1 MNPIVSTVIAKYF
14 YSFLPIYSVKK
25 RYRTSI
31 IEPNVIFKGD
41 LNNLHLGKNVIFQ
54 SGTVLHLGGMNW
66 CKDDGKIEIGDNS
79 VISPNCIIYGCG
91 PGGVRIGK
99 NFDCGP
105 TVGIFSSR
113 TDYYLGANN
122 HIFAPVFI
130 GDNVIIYAN
139 SVISPGVTIE
149 DGAVI
154 AAGSVVTKDVPA
166 NSLVGGSPAKIIKSQ
181 IR

>member
-1 MNPIVSTVIAKYF
+1 MNHLVNTLIPKYF
-14 YSFLPIYSVKK
+14 YRFLKIYWLNNKYKSC
-25 RYRTSI
+25 T
-31 IEPNVIFKGD
+31 IEPYVIIKGD
-41 LNNLHLGKNVIFQ
+41 LNNLFLGENVIFQ
-54 SGTVLHLGGMNW
+54 SGTVLHLGGMKW
-66 CKDDGKIEIGDNS
+66 CKNEGKIEIGDNS

-122 HIFAPVFI
+122 HLFSPVVI

-139 SVISPGVTIE
+139 SVISPGVTIQ

-154 AAGSVVTKDVPA
+154 AAGSVVTKDVPR
-166 NSLVGGSPAKIIKSQ
+166 NSLVGGSPAKIIKSK